1 MKNNYLKKFDLKNKI
16 AIVVGGFG
24 RIGFAISKGLLD
36 AGAKVIV
43 IDQKKIKK
51 DKKNLYFVKFD
62 CKNYKNFK
70 DDLLKIKKKFGTPS
84 IYVNASYPAT
94 NNWASS
100 TFEKVSVDIL
110 RENID
115 LHLNSYTYMAKTFAD
130 LLKSSKRDGSIIQI
144 SSIYGIVAQNMNIYK
159 NTDARNSMIYPIIKG
174 GINNFSKQLA
184 SYYGK
189 HKIRANNICPGGID
203 GKFKGTNNKFDKKF
217 SSKYKNQT
225 LLKRFCK
232 PEDVACAAIFL
243 ASDASSYIT
252 GIDLMVDGGWTAI

>member
-16 AIVVGGFG
+16 VIVVGGFG
-24 RIGFAISKGLLD
+24 KIGFEISKGMLS

-51 DKKNLYFVKFD
+51 NKKNLYFVKFD
-62 CKNYKNFK
+62 CKNYQKFNNE
-70 DDLLKIKKKFGTPS
+70 LLKIKKKFGMPT

-100 TFEKVSVDIL
+100 TFEGVSVDIL
-110 RENID
+110 KENID
-115 LHLNSYTYMAKTFAD
+115 LHLNSFAYMAKTFAD
-130 LLKSSKRDGSIIQI
+130 LLKSSERDGSIIQI
-144 SSIYGIVAQNMNIYK
+144 SSIYGTVAQNMNIYK
-159 NTDARNSMIYPIIKG
+159 NTNAKNSMIYPIIKG

-189 HKIRANNICPGGID
+189 YKIRANNICPGGIE

-217 SSKYKNQT
+217 SSNYKNQT

-243 ASDASSYIT
+243 ASDASSYIK